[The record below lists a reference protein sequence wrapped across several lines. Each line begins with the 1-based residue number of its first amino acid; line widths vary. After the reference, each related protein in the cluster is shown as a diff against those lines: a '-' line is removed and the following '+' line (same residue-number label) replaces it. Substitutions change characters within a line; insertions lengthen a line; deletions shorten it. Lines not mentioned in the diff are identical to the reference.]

1 MSEGKEDPMKSSCV
15 NLAVLAAVDAG
26 KTTLSESFL
35 YLTGTIRKAGRVD
48 HQDSFL
54 DTHELERRRGITIF
68 SKMAR
73 LRIGDTDIT
82 LLDTPGHVDFTAE
95 TERTLAVADMALL
108 LISAADGVTGHTLEL
123 WKLLERYHLPTLIFV
138 NKMDQ
143 AGADLM
149 QVEKD
154 LQEHLDEHC
163 ITFQGWEERDPDLCE
178 QIAMCSEDVLES
190 YLESGTLTD
199 EEVQN
204 LAAGRALFPVYCGSA
219 LKMEGVQEL
228 IDGIAYFSCRKE
240 YPDKFG
246 ALCYK
251 ISRDEKGNR
260 LTWLKLTGGSM
271 KVRGLL
277 AGNLESPATRSE
289 ETDEQAPED
298 NMTFEPAGSGDDAP
312 VPAAPA
318 EKVTQIR
325 LYSGEK
331 FTSADE
337 AFAGQIVAV
346 TGLNESFCTQTY
358 GICSGTCEIL
368 TQPVLS
374 YDLIWPE
381 NIDRLQMYGKMKELS
396 EEIPEIEPQLDDRG
410 KAIHIRVMG
419 EVQTEILQSIV
430 QSRYGVAIS
439 FGEGRIVYKETIRS
453 CAEGVGHFEP
463 LRHYAEVHLI
473 LEPGERGSGIQY
485 DSACSTDILA
495 RHWQRL
501 ILNMLKAHRQVGVL
515 TGSELTDVKVTLISG
530 RAHLKHTVGGDFR
543 QAGRRAL
550 RQGLMKCESV
560 LLEPYYDFVLDIPAA
575 QIGRA
580 ILDIGNFAG
589 HADPPET
596 DGTFARITGYA
607 PVSTMRNYQADVRA
621 YTSGRGALTLKM
633 RGYEPCHNPEEVIA
647 QYAYEPE
654 RDLRNPPW
662 SVFCAHGAGYEV
674 PWEEVDAMA
683 HVPLMSSSRASGEML
698 WNYGEEDISAAAGAP
713 GLSAGRD
720 AEGTDD
726 WQQGYENYR
735 RHEASSE
742 ELQSIFE
749 RTYGKIV
756 RKDLGGYKENFFGG
770 GRHGPSG
777 MHRPRKKDNKEPI
790 LLVDGYNI
798 IYAWEQLRSLA
809 GKELNAARTKLAEI
823 LSNYQGF
830 TQTSVILVFDAYKV
844 PGGVERVEK
853 YHDIFIIYTKEAET
867 ADRYI
872 EKAVHRMGS
881 EFDITVATSDNAE
894 QLIIWGAGARRYSAS
909 DLKEEVDRTEKELR
923 TDYLN
928 APVSGKNRPFADLL
942 SRENFPDSND

>member
-1 MSEGKEDPMKSSCV
+1 MKCVMWTLVVAVALAAPASFAQQASDIDAVKKRAELNSAKADLEEARKKRDMAVAARWKDRETANQERELFNEKYQESKEKVDALMSERARLFEDV
-15 NLAVLAAVDAG
+15 RVAREDLAQVKLQAEKARAEFLSLAAGPERLETLAKFQEQGIPFKLAERVEVQNKVKKEMGLYKDDPVRIAKGLFDAARAEMAF
-26 KTTLSESFL
+26 TREIQMEQAELVF
-35 YLTGTIRKAGRVD
+35 GTSVAQG
-48 HQDSFL
+48 S
-54 DTHELERRRGITIF
+54 
-68 SKMAR
+68 R
-73 LRIGDTDIT
+73 LRLGG
-82 LLDTPGHVDFTAE
+82 LYAMEMGN
-95 TERTLAVADMALL
+95 
-108 LISAADGVTGHTLEL
+108 AADGVTGHTLEL

-149 QVEKD
+149 QVETD

-163 ITFQGWEERDPDLCE
+163 ISFQGWKERDPDLCE

-358 GICSGTCEIL
+358 GTCSGTGEIL

-501 ILNMLKAHRQVGVL
+501 ILNMLKAHRQVGIL
-515 TGSELTDVKVTLISG
+515 T
-530 RAHLKHTVGGDFR
+530 
-543 QAGRRAL
+543 
-550 RQGLMKCESV
+550 
-560 LLEPYYDFVLDIPAA
+560 
-575 QIGRA
+575 
-580 ILDIGNFAG
+580 
-589 HADPPET
+589 
-596 DGTFARITGYA
+596 
-607 PVSTMRNYQADVRA
+607 
-621 YTSGRGALTLKM
+621 
-633 RGYEPCHNPEEVIA
+633 
-647 QYAYEPE
+647 
-654 RDLRNPPW
+654 
-662 SVFCAHGAGYEV
+662 
-674 PWEEVDAMA
+674 
-683 HVPLMSSSRASGEML
+683 
-698 WNYGEEDISAAAGAP
+698 
-713 GLSAGRD
+713 
-720 AEGTDD
+720 
-726 WQQGYENYR
+726 
-735 RHEASSE
+735 
-742 ELQSIFE
+742 
-749 RTYGKIV
+749 
-756 RKDLGGYKENFFGG
+756 
-770 GRHGPSG
+770 
-777 MHRPRKKDNKEPI
+777 
-790 LLVDGYNI
+790 
-798 IYAWEQLRSLA
+798 
-809 GKELNAARTKLAEI
+809 
-823 LSNYQGF
+823 
-830 TQTSVILVFDAYKV
+830 
-844 PGGVERVEK
+844 
-853 YHDIFIIYTKEAET
+853 
-867 ADRYI
+867 
-872 EKAVHRMGS
+872 
-881 EFDITVATSDNAE
+881 
-894 QLIIWGAGARRYSAS
+894 
-909 DLKEEVDRTEKELR
+909 
-923 TDYLN
+923 
-928 APVSGKNRPFADLL
+928 
-942 SRENFPDSND
+942 

>member
-1 MSEGKEDPMKSSCV
+1 MKSSCV

-54 DTHELERRRGITIF
+54 DTHELERSRGITIF

-73 LRIGDTDIT
+73 LRMHDRDIT

-123 WKLLERYHLPTLIFV
+123 WKLLERYQLPTLIFV

-143 AGADLM
+143 DGADL
-149 QVEKD
+149 QRVERD

-163 ITFQGWEERDPDLCE
+163 ISFQGWQEKDPDLCE
-178 QIAMCSEDVLES
+178 QIAMCSETVLES
-190 YLESGTLTD
+190 YLESGTVTD
-199 EEVQN
+199 DAVRQLYEQRE
-204 LAAGRALFPVYCGSA
+204 LFPVYGGSA

-228 IDGIAYFSCRKE
+228 IDGIAYFARTKE
-240 YPDKFG
+240 YPDEFG

-271 KVRGLL
+271 KVRSLI
-277 AGNLESPATRSE
+277 AGNLDAPARSE
-289 ETDEQAPED
+289 ETDSETAQD
-298 NMTFEPAGSGDDAP
+298 SLSFDDA
-312 VPAAPA
+312 ASEKDASAPGGLA
-318 EKVTQIR
+318 EKITQIR

-331 FTSADE
+331 FTAAEEVS
-337 AFAGQIVAV
+337 AGQIVAV
-346 TGLNESFCTQTY
+346 TGLNESFCSQTY
-358 GICSGTCEIL
+358 GAFAGTGETL
-368 TQPVLS
+368 TEPVLS
-374 YDLIWPE
+374 YDLIWPDS
-381 NIDRLQMYGKMKELS
+381 IDRLQVYGKMRELS
-396 EEIPEIEPQLDDRG
+396 EEIPEIEPRLDDRSG
-410 KAIHIRVMG
+410 AIHIRVMG
-419 EVQTEILQSIV
+419 EVQTQILQSIV
-430 QSRYGVAIS
+430 QSRYNVPVS
-439 FGEGRIVYKETIRS
+439 FGEGRIVYKETICS
-453 CAEGVGHFEP
+453 SAEGVGHFEP
-463 LRHYAEVHLI
+463 LRHYAEVHLV
-473 LEPGERGSGIQY
+473 LEPGEKGSGIQY

-515 TGSELTDVKVTLISG
+515 TGSELTDVRVTLVSG
-530 RAHLKHTVGGDFR
+530 RSHIKHTVGGDFR

-589 HADPPET
+589 HADAPET

-607 PVSTMRNYQADVRA
+607 PVSTMRNYQAEVRA

-633 RGYEPCHNPEEVIA
+633 RGYGPCHNPEEVIER
-647 QYAYEPE
+647 YGYEPE
-654 RDLRNPPW
+654 RDLRNPTW
-662 SVFCAHGAGYEV
+662 SVFCAHGAGFEV
-674 PWEEVDAMA
+674 PWDEVDVMA
-683 HVPLMSSSRASGEML
+683 HVPLLSS
-698 WNYGEEDISAAAGAP
+698 IAADPDPSAGADGP
-713 GLSAGRD
+713 Q
-720 AEGTDD
+720 AED
-726 WQQGYENYR
+726 WQRGFENYR
-735 RHEASSE
+735 RHEASAE
-742 ELQSIFE
+742 ELQAIFE

-770 GRHGPSG
+770 GRHGPAG
-777 MHRPRKKDNKEPI
+777 MHRPRKVEKKEPI

-830 TQTSVILVFDAYKV
+830 TQTSVILVFDAYRV
-844 PGGVERVEK
+844 PGGKQRVEK
-853 YHDIFIIYTKEAET
+853 YHDIYIVYTKEAET

-894 QLIIWGAGARRYSAS
+894 QLIIWGAGARRYSAA
-909 DLKEEVDRTEKELR
+909 DLQEEIGRAEKEIR
-923 TDYLN
+923 SDYLQS
-928 APVSGKNRPFADLL
+928 PVSGRNRPFADLL
-942 SRENFPDSND
+942 SRDDFS

>member
-1 MSEGKEDPMKSSCV
+1 MKSSCV

-35 YLTGTIRKAGRVD
+35 YLTGTIRRAGRVD

-73 LRIGDTDIT
+73 FKIGDSDIT

-95 TERTLAVADMALL
+95 TERTLSVADMALL

-123 WKLLERYHLPTLIFV
+123 WKLLERYQLPTIIFV

-143 AGADLM
+143 AGADLAR
-149 QVEKD
+149 VEKD

-163 ITFQGWEERDPDLCE
+163 ISFQGWKEKDPDLCE
-178 QIAMCSEDVLES
+178 QIAMCSEEVLES
-190 YLESGTLTD
+190 YLESGDLTD
-199 EEVQN
+199 EQVRE
-204 LAAGRALFPVYCGSA
+204 LAAARHLFPVYGGSA

-228 IDGIAYFSCRKE
+228 LDGIEFFSVRNE
-240 YPDKFG
+240 YPEEFG

-251 ISRDEKGNR
+251 ITRDEKGNR

-271 KVRGLL
+271 KVRGSL
-277 AGNLESPATRSE
+277 AGNLESPVSRLE
-289 ETDEQAPED
+289 GGDEQPPED
-298 NMTFEPAGSGDDAP
+298 DLSSGSSGTGDDVSAPAG
-312 VPAAPA
+312 PA

-331 FTSADE
+331 FTAAEE

-358 GICSGTCEIL
+358 GACIGAGGIL
-368 TQPVLS
+368 TEPVLS
-374 YDLIWPE
+374 YDLIWPDS
-381 NIDRLQMYGKMKELS
+381 IDRLQMYGKMRELS
-396 EEIPEIEPQLDDRG
+396 EEIPEIEPSLDDRSE
-410 KAIHIRVMG
+410 AIHIRVMG
-419 EVQTEILQSIV
+419 EVQTQILQSIV
-430 QSRYGVAIS
+430 RSRYGVEIS

-453 CAEGVGHFEP
+453 SAEGVGHFEP
-463 LRHYAEVHLI
+463 LRHYAEVHLV

-515 TGSELTDVKVTLISG
+515 TGSELTDVRVTLVSG
-530 RAHLKHTVGGDFR
+530 RSHIKHTVGGDFR

-589 HADPPET
+589 HADAPET

-621 YTSGRGALTLKM
+621 YTSGRGTLTLKM

-654 RDLRNPPW
+654 RDLRNPTW

-674 PWEEVDAMA
+674 PWKEVDAMA
-683 HVPLMSSSRASGEML
+683 HVPLLSSARASGEML
-698 WNYGEEDISAAAGAP
+698 WNYGEGDMPAGTQAP
-713 GLSAGRD
+713 GSSAGSGGED
-720 AEGTDD
+720 ADD

-798 IYAWEQLRSLA
+798 IYAWQQLRELA

-830 TQTSVILVFDAYKV
+830 TQTSVIIVFDAYKV
-844 PGGVERVEK
+844 PGGMERVEK

-909 DLKEEVDRTEKELR
+909 DLKEEVDRAEKELR
-923 TDYLN
+923 TEYLK
-928 APVSGKNRPFADLL
+928 APVSGRNRPFAELL
-942 SRENFPDSND
+942 SRDDFPGGRE